1 MEFMDYMN
9 LGLGLLLIVMGWLC
23 YRNPNLINPYG
34 GMSPERK
41 ALVNIEGLKK
51 AVAITFAV
59 TGFLLIVLAT
69 LTMTK
74 VIDEMMSTNVMVA
87 LVLAMMIPLFIAMW
101 KYNGFGRRRKDADAP
116 VTESPTRARL
126 LKEQKKNKVAI
137 WSVVII
143 PVLCMGLFLALV
155 LWGNKGPKYEI
166 SSECINVKGGGYHAT
181 IPVTDITSDSIWEHW
196 PGIALRTN
204 GMSTN
209 KANLGHFR
217 LKNGENCMMFIHED
231 GGPLLELRTADGG
244 LYYLNCAKEEETLEM
259 IEEVK
264 KVIKP

>member
-41 ALVNIEGLKK
+41 ALVDIDGLKK
-51 AVAITFAV
+51 VVAITFVV

-116 VTESPTRARL
+116 VAESPTRARL
-126 LKEQKKNKVAI
+126 LKE
-137 WSVVII
+137 
-143 PVLCMGLFLALV
+143 
-155 LWGNKGPKYEI
+155 
-166 SSECINVKGGGYHAT
+166 
-181 IPVTDITSDSIWEHW
+181 
-196 PGIALRTN
+196 
-204 GMSTN
+204 
-209 KANLGHFR
+209 
-217 LKNGENCMMFIHED
+217 
-231 GGPLLELRTADGG
+231 
-244 LYYLNCAKEEETLEM
+244 
-259 IEEVK
+259 
-264 KVIKP
+264 